1 MRISSALSSAVSG
14 LAANA
19 AAVQAVAENVAN
31 ANTPGYRAVEV
42 RTSSVIAGGGGAA
55 GSSAGGVRVTGVR
68 QGEVN
73 LARQF
78 TRLIQAEISY
88 AANAQMV
95 RTADDLARKVIDVV
109 A

>member
-1 MRISSALSSAVSG
+1 MQISSALSSAVSG

-19 AAVQAVAENVAN
+19 AGVQAVAENVAN
-31 ANTPGYRAVEV
+31 ANTPGYRAVRV
-42 RTSSVIAGGGGAA
+42 RTSSVVTGAA
-55 GSSAGGVRVTGVR
+55 PSAGGVQVTRVR

-73 LARQF
+73 LVREF

-88 AANAQMV
+88 TANAQVV
-95 RTADDLARKVIDVV
+95 RTADDLTHRLIDVV

>member
-1 MRISSALSSAVSG
+1 MRISGALSSAVSG

-19 AAVQAVAENVAN
+19 ASVQAVAENVAN

-42 RTSSVIAGGGGAA
+42 RASSAIAGGGA
-55 GSSAGGVRVTGVR
+55 SPGGVKFTRVR
-68 QGEVN
+68 QGEVD

-88 AANAQMV
+88 SANAQVV
-95 RTADDLARKVIDVV
+95 RTADNLARKLIDVV

>member
-19 AAVQAVAENVAN
+19 ASVQAVAENVAN
-31 ANTPGYRAVEV
+31 VNTPGYRAVRV
-42 RTSSVIAGGGGAA
+42 LTSSIIAGAGA
-55 GSSAGGVRVTGVR
+55 GSSPGGVQVSRR
-68 QGEVN
+68 REGEVN
-73 LARQF
+73 LVRQF

-88 AANAQMV
+88 TANAKV
-95 RTADDLARKVIDVV
+95 IRTADDLARKVINVV

>member
-19 AAVQAVAENVAN
+19 AAVQAVAVNVAN
-31 ANTPGYRAVEV
+31 ANTPGYRAVRV
-42 RTSSVIAGGGGAA
+42 RTSSVIVGAA
-55 GSSAGGVRVTGVR
+55 GSSPGGVQVTRVR
-68 QGEVN
+68 QGEVS
-73 LARQF
+73 LVREF

-88 AANAQMV
+88 SANAQVV
-95 RTADDLARKVIDVV
+95 RTADDLASKIIDVV

>member
-19 AAVQAVAENVAN
+19 ASVQAVAENVAN
-31 ANTPGYRAVEV
+31 VNTPGYRAVRV
-42 RTSSVIAGGGGAA
+42 RASSVIAGGDT
-55 GSSAGGVRVTGVR
+55 GGVRVTRVR
-68 QGEVN
+68 QGGVD

-78 TRLIQAEISY
+78 TQLIQAEISY
-88 AANAQMV
+88 TANAQVV
-95 RTADDLARKVIDVV
+95 RAVDDLARKVINVV